1 MKLTLEKLP
10 VSVRIA
16 AVVAAAP
23 IFFAGMAGM
32 TGLALMNS
40 CGAVSSSSFFPE
52 PSFYVAHQGEANPVW
67 YKPLGTAPVSPVI
80 LPAALNNV
88 VAGDIAVLRYP
99 TSGDW
104 LYMVASNL
112 NALAIVDIS
121 TSTAKVIAT
130 VPVGQNPSGLAIDN
144 SAAFAY
150 VSITGASAVAV
161 VDLSSY
167 QLVATISLPSNSQPK
182 GIAVTPDGNKV
193 YVANSGLNTISVI
206 DTTTRSVIGSISV
219 GQLPTGMAIGPNGDD
234 LYVAN
239 TTSGTINVIDTMTD
253 TVSSTVTGLVN
264 TQAIGVEGSGANF
277 FVSQSVTS
285 GSGSGPGAVTSYDAS
300 SIAASTGPYL
310 TSSRASYILGLNADS
325 FLSANFDANTVTERW
340 VTPGDIPVLKNLTVG
355 SKPVSLAIPKQVN
368 REPVRPFQNV
378 VNANQPFLEVKA
390 DGIAFIGSKTFT
402 DWTANSTHQ
411 LEVNT
416 PQADPNNGVERWG
429 FSNWTGSA
437 NSSANPLNVTAM
449 EQGGT
454 YTANFIRQ
462 CKLTINTVG
471 NGSVIANPASS
482 DGYYNCGK
490 AITLTATPATGNQ
503 FSSWSGD
510 LTATTSPQLL
520 SVNPSKTVTA
530 TFTAA
535 GIDITIQTSPLPLSV
550 QFNNSPAQ
558 TAPALAQFPAGSQI
572 SLTAPS
578 PQLVQGTQYRF
589 FSWSPGGQLTPTIS
603 LTTPNTAATYTA
615 TFQVDCYV
623 LILGVTPQGGGSLTA
638 SPQAVNNCYAPG
650 TQVTITGNGV
660 NGNVV
665 QSWNGTT
672 STNGNTA
679 TIAMLAPKTVTA
691 TFGAPSSV
699 AHTITSN
706 PVGFKVQV
714 DGGVQQT
721 APATASWT
729 AGSAHSLSAPS
740 PQTNTAGNI
749 QYSLT
754 GWTGA
759 AAVTSSGAVA
769 TAPATAATYTA
780 NFSVSGYT
788 LTVGASPAGCATYKL
803 TPPLPASGFYSPATS
818 VTIEATAT
826 TGNTITLLSGTIP
839 SVGQANAAFTMNQP
853 QTVTISCVQNVQN
866 TITTSPAG
874 LQVTVDSTIQ
884 TAPATVSWAPATIH
898 TLTVP
903 SPQTNTAG
911 DTRYTFSGWSPA
923 VGASINAPSTPT
935 TYTASFTTAY
945 RVSLTVTGSCSFR
958 SSAGSLP
965 VFLNSG
971 TAFNIDLGPNTG
983 NILQSVT
990 VNGVAQPKSPT
1001 GTASFSTN
1009 AITAPITIAATCV
1022 AGK

>member
-1 MKLTLEKLP
+1 M
-10 VSVRIA
+10 
-16 AVVAAAP
+16 AAAP

-121 TSTAKVIAT
+121 TSTAKAIAT

-239 TTSGTINVIDTMTD
+239 TTSGTISVIDTTTD

-340 VTPGDIPVLKNLTVG
+340 VTPGDTPVLKNLTVG

-368 REPVRPFQNV
+368 REPVRLFQNV

-530 TFTAA
+530 TF
-535 GIDITIQTSPLPLSV
+535 
-550 QFNNSPAQ
+550 
-558 TAPALAQFPAGSQI
+558 
-572 SLTAPS
+572 
-578 PQLVQGTQYRF
+578 
-589 FSWSPGGQLTPTIS
+589 
-603 LTTPNTAATYTA
+603 
-615 TFQVDCYV
+615 
-623 LILGVTPQGGGSLTA
+623 
-638 SPQAVNNCYAPG
+638 
-650 TQVTITGNGV
+650 
-660 NGNVV
+660 
-665 QSWNGTT
+665 
-672 STNGNTA
+672 
-679 TIAMLAPKTVTA
+679 
-691 TFGAPSSV
+691 GAPSSV

-803 TPPLPASGFYSPATS
+803 TPPLPASGFYTPATS

-874 LQVTVDSTIQ
+874 LQVSVDSTIQ

-971 TAFNIDLGPNTG
+971 AAFNIDLGPNTG

>member
-1 MKLTLEKLP
+1 
-10 VSVRIA
+10 
-16 AVVAAAP
+16 
-23 IFFAGMAGM
+23 
-32 TGLALMNS
+32 MNS

-121 TSTAKVIAT
+121 TSTAKAIAT

-239 TTSGTINVIDTMTD
+239 TTSGTISVIDTTTD

-340 VTPGDIPVLKNLTVG
+340 VTPGDTPVLKNLTVG

-368 REPVRPFQNV
+368 REPVRLFQNV

-530 TFTAA
+530 TF
-535 GIDITIQTSPLPLSV
+535 
-550 QFNNSPAQ
+550 
-558 TAPALAQFPAGSQI
+558 
-572 SLTAPS
+572 
-578 PQLVQGTQYRF
+578 
-589 FSWSPGGQLTPTIS
+589 
-603 LTTPNTAATYTA
+603 
-615 TFQVDCYV
+615 
-623 LILGVTPQGGGSLTA
+623 
-638 SPQAVNNCYAPG
+638 
-650 TQVTITGNGV
+650 
-660 NGNVV
+660 
-665 QSWNGTT
+665 
-672 STNGNTA
+672 
-679 TIAMLAPKTVTA
+679 
-691 TFGAPSSV
+691 GAPSSV

-803 TPPLPASGFYSPATS
+803 TPPLPASGFYTPATS

-874 LQVTVDSTIQ
+874 LQVSVDSTIQ

-971 TAFNIDLGPNTG
+971 AAFNIDLGPNTG